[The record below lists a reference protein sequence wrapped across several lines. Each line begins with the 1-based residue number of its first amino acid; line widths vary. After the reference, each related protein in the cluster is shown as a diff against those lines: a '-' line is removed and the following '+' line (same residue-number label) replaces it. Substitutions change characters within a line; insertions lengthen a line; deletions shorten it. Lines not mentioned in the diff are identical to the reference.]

1 MLMLLPLGAGTGYA
15 VVNPA
20 PSAGTTTPPAT
31 NPSGA
36 SGTGG
41 SASTGGA
48 SGTASAGA
56 SSATGGA
63 TSSTASSS
71 SSSSSNTYSCSADLT
86 TEAVYQSMKTCW
98 ACPLFEA
105 VMSVSEKLG
114 RAMSGPDG
122 NPSRFAAGISRI
134 LAIALAIYILIEVGK
149 LMLPF
154 GAIEKAKD
162 VGGQLWLKLLICF
175 ICILMI
181 RNYSVYWDYIYK
193 PITNSAIRT
202 STAMLQAGMEI
213 TRGKSGDYAKGLDAI
228 PSFDPNQPEKGMSGQ
243 ISALQENL
251 GVGVVIGWAS
261 LTALFS
267 NGIQSAFG
275 NILPAIGGVIIAL
288 VYALAILIFPI
299 YMIDAVIRWSIVN
312 IMAPFFIGCFV
323 FKVTR
328 PTAERAFRSIVH
340 SALTLVFLSLIVAFS
355 GVMMHTI
362 VQGAIA
368 NGLTGGG
375 AGGGGGGGGGA
386 SLCTL
391 IQGASKG
398 AGMGALTSPIV
409 PGFWMLLALGLLI
422 IRTVGTASQYAAD
435 FVGAIGDEGDPLNR
449 ANELANKL
457 KGAVVALAAAAVT
470 ALTAGVGGAFAAGGQ
485 ALAAKGGAAA
495 KAGEA
500 LKTAGK
506 VAEQASKAA
515 EKAGNAAKQISKQT
529 DSKDGSNPNY

>member
-1 MLMLLPLGAGTGYA
+1 MIVAPAPQFARRLLNIALLLLLFVPLGAGVSHADNAT
-15 VVNPA
+15 
-20 PSAGTTTPPAT
+20 PS
-31 NPSGA
+31 
-36 SGTGG
+36 
-41 SASTGGA
+41 
-48 SGTASAGA
+48 
-56 SSATGGA
+56 
-63 TSSTASSS
+63 
-71 SSSSSNTYSCSADLT
+71 YSCSADLT

-105 VMSVSEKLG
+105 VMSVSQKLG

-154 GAIEKAKD
+154 GPIEKARD
-162 VGGQLWLKLLICF
+162 VGGQLWLKLLIGL

-181 RNYSVYWDYIYK
+181 RNYSVYWDYIYT

-202 STAMLQAGMEI
+202 STAMLQAGMQV
-213 TRGKSGDYAKGLDAI
+213 TQGKSGEYAKGLDAI
-228 PSFDPNQPEKGMSGQ
+228 PDFDPNQPEKGMSAQ
-243 ISALQENL
+243 IGALQQNL
-251 GVGVVIGWAS
+251 GIGVVIGWAS
-261 LTALFS
+261 LQALFG
-267 NGIQSAFG
+267 NGMESAFG
-275 NILPAIGGVIIAL
+275 NILPAIGGIIIAL

-328 PTAERAFRSIVH
+328 PTAERAFRGIVH

-368 NGLTGGG
+368 NGLAGGGG
-375 AGGGGGGGGGA
+375 AGGGGGGA

-435 FVGAIGDEGDPLNR
+435 FVGAIGSEADSLNR

-457 KGAVVALAAAAVT
+457 KGAAVAAAALAVT

-495 KAGEA
+495 KAAEG

-506 VAEQASKAA
+506 IADQASKVA

-529 DSKDGSNPNY
+529 DFKDGSNPAYND

>member
-1 MLMLLPLGAGTGYA
+1 MIVVPAPQFARRLLSIVLLLLLFVPLGAGVSHADNAT
-15 VVNPA
+15 
-20 PSAGTTTPPAT
+20 PS
-31 NPSGA
+31 
-36 SGTGG
+36 
-41 SASTGGA
+41 
-48 SGTASAGA
+48 
-56 SSATGGA
+56 
-63 TSSTASSS
+63 
-71 SSSSSNTYSCSADLT
+71 YSCSADLT

-105 VMSVSEKLG
+105 VMSVSQKLG

-154 GAIEKAKD
+154 GPIEKARD
-162 VGGQLWLKLLICF
+162 VGGQLWLKLLIGL

-181 RNYSVYWDYIYK
+181 RNYSVYWDYIYT

-202 STAMLQAGMEI
+202 STAMLQAGMQV
-213 TRGKSGDYAKGLDAI
+213 TQGKSGEYAKGLDAI
-228 PSFDPNQPEKGMSGQ
+228 PDFDPNQPEKGMSAQ
-243 ISALQENL
+243 IGALQQNL
-251 GVGVVIGWAS
+251 GIGVVIGWAS
-261 LTALFS
+261 ISALFG
-267 NGIQSAFG
+267 NGMESAFG
-275 NILPAIGGVIIAL
+275 NILPAIGGIIIAL

-328 PTAERAFRSIVH
+328 PTAERAFRGIVH

-368 NGLTGGG
+368 NGLAGGGG
-375 AGGGGGGGGGA
+375 AGGGGGGAGGGA

-435 FVGAIGDEGDPLNR
+435 FVGAIGSEGDPLNR

-457 KGAVVALAAAAVT
+457 KGAVVATAALALTAA
-470 ALTAGVGGAFAAGGQ
+470 TAGVGGAMAKGGQ
-485 ALAAKGGAAA
+485 ALAAQGGKAAQM
-495 KAGEA
+495 AG
-500 LKTAGK
+500 
-506 VAEQASKAA
+506 KAA
-515 EKAGNAAKQISKQT
+515 EIASQGVKVGGKMAADAGKAVSKET
-529 DSKDGSNPNY
+529 DFKDGSNSAY

>member
-1 MLMLLPLGAGTGYA
+1 MIVAPASQFGRRLLSIVLLLLLFVPLGAGVSYA
-15 VVNPA
+15 DDA
-20 PSAGTTTPPAT
+20 TPS
-31 NPSGA
+31 
-36 SGTGG
+36 
-41 SASTGGA
+41 
-48 SGTASAGA
+48 
-56 SSATGGA
+56 
-63 TSSTASSS
+63 
-71 SSSSSNTYSCSADLT
+71 YSCSADLT

-105 VMSVSEKLG
+105 VMSVSQKLG

-154 GAIEKAKD
+154 GPIEKARD
-162 VGGQLWLKLLICF
+162 VGGQLWLKLLICLV
-175 ICILMI
+175 CILMI
-181 RNYSVYWDYIYK
+181 RNYSVYWDYIYT

-202 STAMLQAGMEI
+202 STAMLQAGMQV
-213 TRGKSGDYAKGLDAI
+213 TQGKSGDYAKGLDAI
-228 PSFDPNQPEKGMSGQ
+228 PAFDPNQPEKGMSAQ
-243 ISALQENL
+243 IGALQQNL
-251 GVGVVIGWAS
+251 GIGVVIGWAS
-261 LTALFS
+261 ISALFG
-267 NGIQSAFG
+267 NGMESAFG
-275 NILPAIGGVIIAL
+275 NILPAIGGIIIAL

-328 PTAERAFRSIVH
+328 PTAERAFRGIVH

-368 NGLTGGG
+368 NGL

-435 FVGAIGDEGDPLNR
+435 FVGAIGSEGDPLNR

-457 KGAVVALAAAAVT
+457 KGAAVAAAAAAVT
-470 ALTAGVGGAFAAGGQ
+470 AATAGIGGAFAAGGQ
-485 ALAAKGGAAA
+485 ALAAKGG
-495 KAGEA
+495 
-500 LKTAGK
+500 
-506 VAEQASKAA
+506 KAA
-515 EKAGNAAKQISKQT
+515 EIAGKAAEIAGKGVEKAGKAAADAGKAVSKQT
-529 DSKDGSNPNY
+529 DSKDGSNSAY

>member
-1 MLMLLPLGAGTGYA
+1 MIGAPAPHFAHRLLNIALLLLLFVPLGAGVSYA
-15 VVNPA
+15 DDA
-20 PSAGTTTPPAT
+20 TPS
-31 NPSGA
+31 
-36 SGTGG
+36 
-41 SASTGGA
+41 
-48 SGTASAGA
+48 
-56 SSATGGA
+56 
-63 TSSTASSS
+63 
-71 SSSSSNTYSCSADLT
+71 YSCSADLT

-98 ACPLFEA
+98 ACPLFEG
-105 VMSVSEKLG
+105 VMQVSEKLG

-154 GAIEKAKD
+154 GSIEKARD
-162 VGGQLWLKLLICF
+162 VGGQLWLKLLICLV
-175 ICILMI
+175 CILMI
-181 RNYSVYWDYIYK
+181 RNYSVYWDYIYT

-202 STAMLQAGMEI
+202 STAMLQAGMQV
-213 TRGKSGDYAKGLDAI
+213 TQGKSGDYAKGLDAI
-228 PSFDPNQPEKGMSGQ
+228 PAFDPNQPEKGMSAQ
-243 ISALQENL
+243 IGALQQNL
-251 GVGVVIGWAS
+251 GIGVVIGWAS
-261 LTALFS
+261 LQALFG
-267 NGIQSAFG
+267 NGMESAFG
-275 NILPAIGGVIIAL
+275 NILPAIGGIIIAL

-368 NGLTGGG
+368 NGLAGGGG
-375 AGGGGGGGGGA
+375 AGSGGGGAGGGA

-435 FVGAIGDEGDPLNR
+435 FVGAIGSEGDPLNR

-457 KGAVVALAAAAVT
+457 KGAVVAAAAAM
-470 ALTAGVGGAFAAGGQ
+470 TAGAIGLAGGAMAAGGQ

-495 KAGEA
+495 AKAGEA

-506 VAEQASKAA
+506 IADQASKVA

-529 DSKDGSNPNY
+529 DS